1 MYSGWQHMPDLA
13 NAQLLTG
20 VPVTAAPQSLDMNV
34 SPHSPWADTPPQN
47 PVDFGQVPMPTNM
60 ENPIYPNHVQSPA
73 TPASLLPE
81 SEPATPSAIP
91 SGSCN
96 CFTVC
101 LQSVQALHN
110 ASSPASPPF
119 ATVISLNRKA
129 VEGCA
134 AMLACPNCMS
144 QSGSHAVAMLMTTL
158 IGQIISLY
166 KNVVTHADPQNS
178 DQGISATNP
187 MFNPGVS
194 PGAYQ
199 HNGEV
204 GKWVELE
211 LLSRELH
218 KLDDLLSSFQEVG
231 VQLFDDAEVTRVMM
245 GFLGQNVGVTRDA
258 IMNRTGGMPLQ

>member
-1 MYSGWQHMPDLA
+1 
-13 NAQLLTG
+13 
-20 VPVTAAPQSLDMNV
+20 MNI
-34 SPHSPWADTPPQN
+34 SPHSPWAGAPPQS
-47 PVDFGQVPMPTNM
+47 PVESGQVPMN
-60 ENPIYPNHVQSPA
+60 YVQSPA
-73 TPASLLPE
+73 TPATLPE

-158 IGQIISLY
+158 IGQIISFY

-178 DQGISATNP
+178 EQDISATNH
-187 MFNPGVS
+187 MITTGVS
-194 PGAYQ
+194 PGAHQ
-199 HNGEV
+199 QNGEV
-204 GKWVELE
+204 GKWVELQ
-211 LLSRELH
+211 LLSGELR
-218 KLDDLLSSFQEVG
+218 KLDDLLSSFQGVG
-231 VQLFDDAEVTRVMM
+231 AQLFDDAEVTRVMM
-245 GFLGQNVGVTRDA
+245 DFLGQSIGVTRDA
-258 IMNRTGGMPLQ
+258 IMNRTGNMPLQ